1 MNDAPTPCDGS
12 KAILLALLH
21 AGSRVEERLERTLE
35 PWGLSLAKLRAL
47 EQLDAAPA
55 GMPLGHLAERLSCVK
70 SNVTQLVDRLEADG
84 LVRREPDPADRRCVV
99 ATLTERGRASY
110 RSARAAREQAEREVM
125 GRLSDG
131 DRERLVQLLSRL
143 AAREEG

>member
-1 MNDAPTPCDGS
+1 MNDCTCRTTG
-12 KAILLALLH
+12 LLPLLH
-21 AGSRVEERLERTLE
+21 RAGVAVVERIEESLE

-55 GMPLGHLAERLSCVK
+55 GLPLGHLAERLACVK

-84 LVRREPDPADRRCVV
+84 LVRREPSAADRRCVV

-110 RSARAAREQAEREVM
+110 RSAREAREQAEREVM
-125 GRLSDG
+125 ERLSDG
-131 DRERLVQLLSRL
+131 DRDRLVQLLARL
-143 AAREEG
+143 AAAE